1 MESILKRYVVVK
13 AAQALAE
20 IVELL
25 RRVNNVIVEKHS
37 QNSWRERRSRRPA

>member
-25 RRVNNVIVEKHS
+25 RRVNNVIVESILRIHGA
-37 QNSWRERRSRRPA
+37 NVDLGRPA